1 MDKEMK
7 ATIIAIAPI
16 LLIIWLVVGY
26 VVGYILAA
34 LIIIGVCIL
43 VAAINWWLEY
53 VLDHFS

>member
-1 MDKEMK
+1 MDKETK
-7 ATIIAIAPI
+7 GAIIAIAPV

-53 VLDHFS
+53 VLNHFT